1 MPACCSSGRAPS
13 RAGTRRWQASDPER
27 AVVAGHEGLSQGM
40 PFLLP
45 SPPLSPAPVLSSL
58 PLIVA
63 GAGNSHV

>member
-1 MPACCSSGRAPS
+1 MLARIAGRC
-13 RAGTRRWQASDPER
+13 RER
-27 AVVAGHEGLSQGM
+27 TVVAGHEGLSQGM

-63 GAGNSHV
+63 GA